1 MATASNRAAL
11 QTALLSVRGLRRRRL
26 GHIGPADFPQNGL
39 DKWGLAA
46 ARAGALGGGG
56 GGGGR
61 PAPRASLVL
70 GGDKP
75 ISKRRNGLNG
85 PAVAVGLTTNGGTNH
100 VVNGAGGGGDASE
113 EFRRL
118 VSSSMTD
125 QHQSSSSSMARDS
138 QRCVNG
144 SSSQTNGISPRPNA
158 DDSPVHPNDDANY
171 VSTASSSSSVAS
183 SSDEEKKICI
193 INNDSNR
200 HGKYSSDLI
209 VVLDMDECLIHS
221 QFLSDRL
228 VDKYRQIE
236 DRPPTTSSESKVET
250 ESSLFLNACDSFR
263 ISLPDGDMVNVNKRP
278 NLDIF
283 LKEITSK
290 FETYIFTAAMEVSLS
305 QRYTKNH
312 ASVPQ

>member
-11 QTALLSVRGLRRRRL
+11 KTALLSVRGLRRRRI

-46 ARAGALGGGG
+46 ARAGALSG

-70 GGDKP
+70 GGEKP

-85 PAVAVGLTTNGGTNH
+85 PAVAAGLTTNGCNNH
-100 VVNGAGGGGDASE
+100 VVNGGGGGGDASE

-118 VSSSMTD
+118 VSSSMTE
-125 QHQSSSSSMARDS
+125 QHQSSSSSMTRGS

-144 SSSQTNGISPRPNA
+144 SSSQTNGVSSRTNA
-158 DDSPVHPNDDANY
+158 HDSPVQPNDDAN
-171 VSTASSSSSVAS
+171 SITTASSSSSVAS
-183 SSDEEKKICI
+183 SSDEEKKIGI
-193 INNDSNR
+193 INSDSNR

-221 QFLSDRL
+221 QFLSDHL

-236 DRPPTTSSESKVET
+236 DRPPATSSESKVET

>member
-56 GGGGR
+56 GGGGGR

-70 GGDKP
+70 GGEKP

-118 VSSSMTD
+118 VSSSMTE
-125 QHQSSSSSMARDS
+125 QH
-138 QRCVNG
+138 CVNG
-144 SSSQTNGISPRPNA
+144 SSSQTNGVSSRNNA
-158 DDSPVHPNDDANY
+158 HDSPVQPNDDANSI
-171 VSTASSSSSVAS
+171 STASSSCSVAS
-183 SSDEEKKICI
+183 SSDEEKKIGI
-193 INNDSNR
+193 ISSDSNR